1 MNKLLRFCFALALS
15 LGPAFAV
22 DWKALKPQGYVS
34 DFAGVVDAAS
44 KAELE
49 NYCTRVE
56 QQTGAEGDHGLDGEI
71 GQGRRDAPQCL
82 LLVLTSRAEGH
93 ENARPTII
101 AIPR

>member
-1 MNKLLRFCFALALS
+1 MGNVVVERDIRRGLD
-15 LGPAFAV
+15 G
-22 DWKALKPQGYVS
+22 
-34 DFAGVVDAAS
+34 AGIHP
-44 KAELE
+44 
-49 NYCTRVE
+49 
-56 QQTGAEGDHGLDGEI
+56 GAEGDHGLDGEI